1 MKYLKYL
8 NMVKIFGLIYINSLL
23 QPFQNMLKSYNINLN
38 KSQCLFLYSHPKFG
52 IDINSWNPNDLF
64 ILLHQYGFSDK
75 TLLMIAKGLKL
86 CSNKIIQY
94 IIYIILNTNNDSYLQ
109 LSYKKW
115 IFKIKEY
122 TEDIN
127 ELSKENFYNI
137 INEMEEEKIIIF
149 ISDDLL
155 YSYNNYNMEMNIA
168 KYLYIIDK
176 NNFNLLQYLNKNIS
190 TIKNYLDELIV
201 GDNNEYLDIEQL
213 NKNYF

>member
-1 MKYLKYL
+1 
-8 NMVKIFGLIYINSLL
+8 
-23 QPFQNMLKSYNINLN
+23 MLKSYNINLN